1 MRRSY
6 DPELIDA
13 RNDERKNERVN
24 SYKDA
29 IYLYNNKDF
38 VIVAG
43 VLKRYEGSSTVA
55 AVPHGV
61 VEIGA
66 GAFSGFDKLTE
77 VILPNTVKCIS
88 EAAFCGCDAL
98 KEVKIPKGVVS
109 IKHKAFFGCTSLTD
123 LKFES
128 GSEPLYIDDAAF
140 RMCTALKK
148 VSTDREIEYIGKHAF
163 AECFSLTK
171 VKLEST
177 ERLYIAEGAFKNCG
191 ALRKV
196 FFLGAVSFKQPFL
209 TNCRSEDK
217 KALKRVVVNE
227 KTVLE
232 RSFCCG
238 AKVGLLSK
246 KCKKCGMKF
255 VKYVV

>member
-1 MRRSY
+1 MKRSY
-6 DPELIDA
+6 DPELINA
-13 RNDERKNERVN
+13 RNDKNKNERVN

-43 VLKRYEGSSTVA
+43 VLKRYEGSSTIA

-61 VEIGA
+61 VEIGT
-66 GAFSGFDKLTE
+66 GAFAGFDKLVE

-98 KEVKIPKGVVS
+98 KEVKIPKSVTA
-109 IKHKAFFGCTSLTD
+109 IKHKAFYGCTSLTD

-128 GSEPLYIDDAAF
+128 GSESLYIDDAAF
-140 RMCTALKK
+140 RMCVALKK
-148 VSTDREIEYIGKHAF
+148 LSIDREIEYIGKHAF
-163 AECFSLTK
+163 AECFALTK
-171 VKLEST
+171 VKLENP
-177 ERLYIAEGAFKNCG
+177 EHLYIAEGAFKNCG

-196 FFLGAVSFKQPFL
+196 FFMGVVSFKHPFF
-209 TNCRSEDK
+209 TNCRNEDNR
-217 KALKRVVVNE
+217 ALKRVVVNQKTNLE
-227 KTVLE
+227 K
-232 RSFCCG
+232 SFCCD

-246 KCKKCGMKF
+246 KCKKCGMKY
-255 VKYVV
+255 VKYVI